1 MKENN
6 KLRIV
11 PQVLFRFFLVS
22 TLCLRSVFALE
33 APFVPTNLE
42 EAEVFTQMKST
53 LESQAEEKLQAK
65 EAECYQK
72 TLISNCL
79 RAVEKE
85 RSQFRRDLKI
95 ADNAAS
101 ELFRLERVRQ
111 KEERKR
117 ERDALEQEK
126 ASRADTKASQSKPER
141 LPNASPPPPKGKPM
155 RDAPTDASPI
165 SAEQQ
170 AENKRIFEEKQKES
184 VKMRAENAKRIAEQE
199 ERRQRYKA
207 DQEANRPK

>member
-11 PQVLFRFFLVS
+11 PQVLSGFFLVW
-22 TLCLRSVFALE
+22 TLCVRSVFALE
-33 APFVPTNLE
+33 APVVPSNLA
-42 EAEVFTQMKST
+42 EAEAFTQMKSM

-65 EAECYQK
+65 ETQCYQK

-85 RSQFRRDLKI
+85 RSQFKRDMKI

-101 ELFRLERVRQ
+101 ELFRVERVRQ

-117 ERDALEQEK
+117 ERDALEEEK
-126 ASRADTKASQSKPER
+126 ASRADTKAYQPKPER
-141 LPNASPPPPKGKPM
+141 SPDAAPPPPKGKPL
-155 RDAPTDASPI
+155 REAPADTPAI
-165 SAEQQ
+165 SADQQ

-184 VKMRAENAKRIAEQE
+184 VRMRAENAKRIAEQE